1 MTKSGP
7 TYALVYVPSC
17 FVLVTL
23 SLGHSYNFR
32 NMDVTSWRL
41 TTALLAKPDSR
52 CRMRMVELLS
62 AGERCVYEMAYWPTR
77 H

>member
-1 MTKSGP
+1 MHLRTSRL
-7 TYALVYVPSC
+7 ALS

-23 SLGHSYNFR
+23 SLGHFYNFR
-32 NMDVTSWRL
+32 NMDITNWRL
-41 TTALLAKPDSR
+41 TRTLLAVLSSKYG
-52 CRMRMVELLS
+52 MRMVELLS